1 MITENCLNKIET
13 NSIDVISIPDK
24 IPPFVTEDYD
34 LFDDKDRNKYIM
46 DLEKY
51 LQTLNEEE

>member
-51 LQTLNEEE
+51 L